1 MDRCEPEVVIFQGS
15 VVCTDLP
22 SLCRVTSPAHP
33 GSDTGSPVIF
43 GLEEPDTDQI
53 FRKSLQGVSCRQWL
67 EYHVICA
74 VVQAIGA
81 FVPEVVFL

>member
-15 VVCTDLP
+15 GVSTDLP

-74 VVQAIGA
+74 VVQAIGV